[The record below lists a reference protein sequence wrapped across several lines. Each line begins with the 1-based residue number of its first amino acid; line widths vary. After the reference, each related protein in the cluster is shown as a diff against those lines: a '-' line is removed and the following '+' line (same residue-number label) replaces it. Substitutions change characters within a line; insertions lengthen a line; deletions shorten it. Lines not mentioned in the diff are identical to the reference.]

1 MVIIIT
7 IADSNRGCY
16 LLIRQDLS
24 SFVPDKKTRKILGYE
39 HFDYSMC
46 SWRL

>member
-1 MVIIIT
+1 MAIIIT

-24 SFVPDKKTRKILGYE
+24 SFVPDKKNKKNLG
-39 HFDYSMC
+39 
-46 SWRL
+46 L